1 MNTMKSIFFETTGAP
16 EDVLQVKDIPIPD
29 PGNNEVLVRLL
40 ASPINPADVLFIN
53 GRYRI
58 TPRFPQIAG
67 LEGVGIIEKVG
78 KNLNYEAGTLVAFRH
93 KGVWAEYAVIPV
105 DRLIILPKNF
115 PVEKGSQL
123 ALNPITAYAL
133 LDQANMKINDWL
145 LLTGGTSAVSKIII
159 QLAKLKNINTI
170 VMVRKDDEA
179 KSLKQLGVAEVISIH
194 SEKILEK
201 ILEITNG
208 RGVTCLL
215 DAVGGPLLSELI
227 NIMAL
232 KGQII
237 SYGLMDAANV
247 TYHNSAVIFKNL
259 TIRGFGIDAW
269 LENNTEKKKEAFDFL
284 INTIVDEEFKMPVAA
299 KFSLVDYQ
307 SAFNLYQS
315 GVNHGKIL
323 LTSAESTQK
332 I

>member
-1 MNTMKSIFFETTGAP
+1 MNKMKSIFFETTGAP
-16 EDVLQVKDIPIPD
+16 EEVLQVNNVPIPD
-29 PGNNEVLVRLL
+29 PGNDEVRVRIL
-40 ASPINPADVLFIN
+40 ASPINPADELFIK

-58 TPRFPQIAG
+58 APQLPQIAG
-67 LEGVGIIEKVG
+67 LEGVGVIEKVG
-78 KNLNYEAGTLVAFRH
+78 KNLNYEVGTLVAFRH
-93 KGVWAEYAVIPV
+93 KGVWAEYAVIPN
-105 DRLIILPKNF
+105 DRLIILPKDF
-115 PVEKGSQL
+115 PIEKGSQL

-133 LDQANMKINDWL
+133 IDEADIKVNDWL

-170 VMVRKDDEA
+170 ILVRKDDEA
-179 KSLKQLGVAEVISIH
+179 VSLKQIGASKVISIQ
-194 SEKILEK
+194 SEKIPER
-201 ILEITNG
+201 ILEITKG
-208 RGVTCLL
+208 RGVACVL

-232 KGQII
+232 NGQII

-269 LENNTEKKKEAFDFL
+269 LENNKEKKKEAFDFL
-284 INTIVDEEFKMPVAA
+284 INTIVADEFKMPIAA
-299 KFSLVDYQ
+299 KFSMIDYQ

-323 LTSAESTQK
+323 LVN
-332 I
+332 